1 MTLRPTLVSVRSSA
15 RSLLLA
21 LGTALAFA
29 FMLKALLLIV
39 SGEFGVDSPAEIL
52 RGFLHP
58 GLVVFGGGL
67 LAALAIELVM
77 TGWTSSSMRRLL
89 VAPSDSARSDLFY
102 LFFAL
107 SGGIA
112 ASATLISAGL
122 VDAVVALLDAR
133 SHYGPLVGAPA
144 WIAAPLL
151 YLGMTFFNY
160 WNHRLLHTRAL
171 WRLHAVHH
179 SAIEFTIGTAARIS
193 PMEAMLIAVP
203 QAIPAALLGASPD
216 AIVIASMVASF
227 ESLWTHSNLRGLG
240 WLERIG
246 ISSPRAHKIH
256 HARDERFHDH
266 NFGDLVLIWDQL
278 FGTYID
284 SRKAPNDLALGVD
297 DMGDRYDSRRPLRDF
312 LQIHVDW
319 LKDLVACASAAV
331 RPRAD
336 AQPVVART
344 VSGLD
349 PQPS

>member
-1 MTLRPTLVSVRSSA
+1 MTPRPTLATVTFSA

-29 FMLKALLLIV
+29 FALKALLLIF
-39 SGEFGVDSPAEIL
+39 GGQFGVDSPVAIL
-52 RGFLHP
+52 HGFLHP
-58 GLVVFGGGL
+58 GLAVFGGGL
-67 LAALAIELVM
+67 LAALMLELVL
-77 TGWTSSSMRRLL
+77 TGWAASSLRRLL
-89 VAPSDSARSDLFY
+89 VTPSDSARSDLFY
-102 LFFAL
+102 LFLAL

-122 VDAVVALLDAR
+122 VDAAVALLDAR
-133 SHYGPLVGAPA
+133 SHHGPLVGAPM

-179 SAIEFTIGTAARIS
+179 SATEFTIGTAARIS
-193 PMEAMLIAVP
+193 PMEAVLIAIP

-216 AIVIASMVASF
+216 AILVASMVASF

-256 HARDERFHDH
+256 HARDARFHDH

-278 FGTYID
+278 FGTYMD
-284 SRKAPNDLALGVD
+284 SRSTPADLALGVD
-297 DMGDRYDSRRPLRDF
+297 DMGEGYDSRRPLRDF
-312 LQIHVDW
+312 LKVHVDW
-319 LKDLVACASAAV
+319 LKDLVTRV
-331 RPRAD
+331 RPRPHPAT
-336 AQPVVART
+336 A
-344 VSGLD
+344 G
-349 PQPS
+349 